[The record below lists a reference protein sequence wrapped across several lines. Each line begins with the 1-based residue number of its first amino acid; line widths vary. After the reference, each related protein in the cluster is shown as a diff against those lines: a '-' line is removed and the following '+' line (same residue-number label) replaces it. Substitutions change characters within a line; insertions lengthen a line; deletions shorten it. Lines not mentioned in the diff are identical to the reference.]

1 MKTALSPLGWIVFA
15 SLLTSTNA
23 YALYTREAVEMYDTG
38 GDARKLAVAYIGG
51 AIHAM
56 AWDTAS
62 ANGDEVR
69 YTGMVCLPMSLPDN
83 APALAAVAVPAM
95 KERLRAGKLSYDL
108 PVAVSLQLT
117 MSSLYPCAN

>member
-1 MKTALSPLGWIVFA
+1 MKTAWIVFA

-23 YALYTREAVEMYDTG
+23 YALYTREAVEMYDAG
-38 GDARKLAVAYIGG
+38 GDARKLAAAYIGG

-117 MSSLYPCAN
+117 MSGLYPCAN